1 MYPALQ
7 LGGLVLPTAP
17 LTFIIGAWAALTAIE
32 QTARK
37 LMPEQEESIYRL
49 TSMGLFSGLIGAR
62 VAFVLTHWSAY
73 QDNILAIIW
82 PINTGFN
89 VGAGVV
95 IGIVV
100 AFFYGRSHQLNPP
113 MTLDTLT
120 PGLLISLIT
129 VSLADFLGGPGYG
142 TLSNLP
148 WAISLFGLRR
158 HPVQIYEILIGLSAL
173 SLWWRNSQRRL
184 FTGQLFLTAF
194 ALYSA
199 GRLFVDAFRDNAPL
213 TSGGYHVIQMVS
225 LTILL
230 VALFLLAH
238 QAPLS
243 RES

>member
-17 LTFIIGAWAALTAIE
+17 LAFIIGAWAALTAVE

-37 LMPEQEESIYRL
+37 LMPEQAESIYRL
-49 TSMGLFSGLIGAR
+49 ASMGLFSGLIGAR
-62 VAFVLTHWSAY
+62 IAFVLAHWSAY
-73 QDNILAIIW
+73 QDNILGIIW

-89 VGAGVV
+89 VGAGVI

-100 AFFYGRSHQLNPP
+100 AFFYGRSHQLNPAT
-113 MTLDTLT
+113 TLDALT
-120 PGLLISLIT
+120 PSLLICLIT

-173 SLWWRNSQRRL
+173 GLWWHSNQQRL

-199 GRLFVDAFRDNAPL
+199 GRLFVDAFRDNTPL
-213 TSGGYHVIQMVS
+213 TTEGYHIIQMIS

-230 VALFLLAH
+230 VALFLLAR
-238 QAPLS
+238 QAPIS